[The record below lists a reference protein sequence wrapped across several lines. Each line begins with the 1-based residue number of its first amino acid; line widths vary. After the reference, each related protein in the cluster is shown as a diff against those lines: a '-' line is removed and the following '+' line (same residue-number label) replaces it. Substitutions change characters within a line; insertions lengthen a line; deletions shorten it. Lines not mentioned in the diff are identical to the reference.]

1 MNAERIAEVM
11 TALNGLSSYYKY
23 NKDGNSFNKGIANG
37 IDVAMVIL
45 EAELKMAQE
54 AVAK

>member
-1 MNAERIAEVM
+1 M

-23 NKDGNSFNKGIANG
+23 NKDGNSFNKGIASG
-37 IDVAMVIL
+37 IDVAIVIL